1 VSERSSLLA
10 RVAVLRPLRVRDFRL
25 LWIGTTISLL
35 GDGIF
40 PIALAWEVLR
50 LSNSATALAV
60 VGVTWSLPQIP
71 LILLAGVVTDRL
83 DRRHVIVAA
92 SVAQGI
98 AVLGMAVLSL
108 AGRLELWHVFSL
120 AVVFGTGEAFFMPPV
135 NALVADV
142 VPQDLL
148 VEANSNRQT
157 VRPLAMNFIGPA
169 LGGVIVGAVGS
180 GWAFM
185 ADAVSFG
192 AAAGFALAMRHRPA
206 SRAPSRESV
215 WHDARVGLRYVRERT
230 WLWGAMVAATV
241 VLLVYIGPF
250 EVLIPFIVKNGL
262 HGSAADLGLV
272 FAAGGAGAIA
282 VSVFVGQKGLPRR
295 AVTFMYVAWI
305 VATVVLAGFAVVQD
319 VWQAMLVSAVMNG
332 AFSGLMVVWYTLMQ
346 TLVPGELLGRVSSVD
361 WMISAA
367 LVPLSFAITGPVAG
381 AIGARATVAIA
392 GLSGGAM
399 LLAFVL
405 LVPGLRD
412 PERDGSLERA
422 ETAGQEAD
430 RMLSG

>member
-1 VSERSSLLA
+1 MSDRAPLID
-10 RVAVLRPLRVRDFRL
+10 RVAILRPLRVRDFRM
-25 LWIGTTISLL
+25 LWIGTTVSLL

-40 PIALAWEVLR
+40 PVALAWEVLH
-50 LSNSATALAV
+50 LSNSATALAL

-83 DRRHVIVAA
+83 DRRHVVVAA
-92 SVAQGI
+92 SLGQGV
-98 AVLGMAVLSL
+98 AVLAMALLSL
-108 AGRLELWHVFSL
+108 AGRLELWHVFAL
-120 AVVFGTGEAFFMPPV
+120 AVLFGTGEAFFMPPV

-142 VPQDLL
+142 VPQELL

-185 ADAVSFG
+185 ADAVSFV
-192 AAAGFALAMRHRPA
+192 AAAVFVLAIRHRPA
-206 SRAPSRESV
+206 PRERTEQSV
-215 WHDARVGLRYVRERT
+215 WQDARVGLRYVRERT

-241 VLLVYIGPF
+241 VLLVYLGPF

-262 HGSAADLGLV
+262 RGSAADLGLV
-272 FAAGGAGAIA
+272 FAAGGLGAIA
-282 VSVFVGQKGLPRR
+282 VSVVVGQRGLPRR

-305 VATVVLAGFAVVQD
+305 VATGVLAAFALVQN

-332 AFSGLMVVWYTLMQ
+332 AFSGLIVVWYTLMQ
-346 TLVPGELLGRVSSVD
+346 TLVPRSLLGRVSAID
-361 WMISAA
+361 WLISAA
-367 LVPLSFAITGPVAG
+367 LVPVSFAITGPIAG

-392 GLSGGAM
+392 GISGTVI
-399 LLAFVL
+399 LVLFVL

-412 PERDGSLERA
+412 PERDGSLRR
-422 ETAGQEAD
+422 D

>member
-1 VSERSSLLA
+1 VSRRAPLID
-10 RVAVLRPLRVRDFRL
+10 RVAILRPLRVRDFRM
-25 LWIGTTISLL
+25 LWIGTTVSLL

-40 PIALAWEVLR
+40 PVALAWEVLH
-50 LSNSATALAV
+50 LSNSATALAL

-83 DRRHVIVAA
+83 DRRHIVVAA
-92 SVAQGI
+92 SLAQGV
-98 AVLGMAVLSL
+98 AVLAMALLSL
-108 AGRLELWHVFSL
+108 AGRLELWHVFAL
-120 AVVFGTGEAFFMPPV
+120 AVLFGTGEAFFMPPV

-142 VPQDLL
+142 VPQELL

-169 LGGVIVGAVGS
+169 LGGVIVGALGT

-185 ADAVSFG
+185 ADAVSFVAG
-192 AAAGFALAMRHRPA
+192 AVFVLAIRHRPE
-206 SRAPSRESV
+206 PRERTEQSA
-215 WHDARVGLRYVRERT
+215 WADARVGLRYVKERT

-241 VLLVYIGPF
+241 VLLVYLGPF

-262 HGSAADLGLV
+262 DGSAGDLGLV
-272 FAAGGAGAIA
+272 FAAGGLGAIA
-282 VSVFVGQKGLPRR
+282 VSVVVGQRGLPRR

-305 VATVVLAGFAVVQD
+305 VATGVLAAFALVQN

-332 AFSGLMVVWYTLMQ
+332 AFSGLIVVWYTLMQ
-346 TLVPGELLGRVSSVD
+346 TLVPGSLLGRVSSID
-361 WMISAA
+361 WLISAA
-367 LVPLSFAITGPVAG
+367 LVPVSFAITGPIAG
-381 AIGARATVAIA
+381 AIGARPTVAIA
-392 GLSGGAM
+392 GISGA
-399 LLAFVL
+399 LFLIAFVL

-412 PERDGSLERA
+412 PERDGSIRR
-422 ETAGQEAD
+422 D